1 MCVCA
6 GRRCG
11 TPGCRGR
18 ALEPVLSEAAGVDW
32 RRFRLQARCVVAV
45 LLCAA
50 RPIRAAGGVAGGS
63 GLSFHGLFP
72 WGPMTVLI
80 PLLGSLGG

>member
-45 LLCAA
+45 LLCAVRLA
-50 RPIRAAGGVAGGS
+50 VPVRSAQQELLPAGVAYRFMACFRGA
-63 GLSFHGLFP
+63 P
-72 WGPMTVLI
+72 
-80 PLLGSLGG
+80 